1 MKQDKLPFQLSL
13 IEYNRTFSELS
24 KLYKQKIKEFKSN
37 SFLYGWT
44 WWSLP
49 LKMWREAKA
58 LGFKNDEYNQEW
70 IFYNTIS
77 GYGDY
82 NTSKKAQE
90 TALEIMQKKYPHNN
104 LLKNLSTGGRLD

>member
-70 IFYNTIS
+70 IFITLFQVMAI
-77 GYGDY
+77 
-82 NTSKKAQE
+82 T
-90 TALEIMQKKYPHNN
+90 THQKKRKKPR
-104 LLKNLSTGGRLD
+104 LKLCKKSIPITIY